1 MSRIITLCKEKGP
14 SKKIVLN
21 AAFVIVC
28 KLFSLNEEQETHSSL
43 NKKRDDSAPYAVKW
57 NFQVLSEILSKS
69 CITSVKDG
77 PQGQQEGTGVY
88 FVPRHSQPDP
98 ASFHN
103 LL

>member
-1 MSRIITLCKEKGP
+1 M
-14 SKKIVLN
+14 
-21 AAFVIVC
+21 
-28 KLFSLNEEQETHSSL
+28 
-43 NKKRDDSAPYAVKW
+43 KW

-77 PQGQQEGTGVY
+77 PKGQQEGAGVY
-88 FVPRHSQPDP
+88 FVPRHSQPDA